1 MYNYSLV
8 QRCIILSG
16 PLPLLLQIYK
26 KYVHRFAQI
35 SLYYLII
42 SSVQQVERL
51 SLKGIDFSREL
62 DQTCCIAQ
70 FHFLIAF
77 HCKIL
82 LYNPLLISINT
93 VLIFY
98 HKPYISDKKTQIQQY
113 SKRTHAEPSNVIHCH
128 AFLCIDQF
136 VYIDLVI
143 IFQCILA
150 VE

>member
-1 MYNYSLV
+1 MDQSKYWQDYISMYNYGLL

-42 SSVQQVERL
+42 SCVQQVERL
-51 SLKGIDFSREL
+51 TLKGIDFSREL

-82 LYNPLLISINT
+82 PYNPLLISINT

-98 HKPYISDKKTQIQQY
+98 HKPYISDKMM
-113 SKRTHAEPSNVIHCH
+113 
-128 AFLCIDQF
+128 
-136 VYIDLVI
+136 
-143 IFQCILA
+143 
-150 VE
+150 